1 MRFLNLLLGNSDKKY
16 NTTNW
21 VPFDPWF
28 IVIPA
33 ILMTIGLIAIYS
45 ASIYVSFDKF
55 GTSTYYVNKQIL
67 FMGMGI
73 VMYCVCINISTKLW
87 YSLGQWKMMTLVA
100 VMCLLVIFV
109 GKEINGAK
117 RWLSLGFFNVQP
129 SEFLKISL
137 ILYLAGYI
145 HRHNEDIK
153 NPLRSFLVVIP
164 TFVFLVILFFQKD
177 LGTCVVLACILI
189 TMLVFAGIMWR
200 TFLVYAIVG
209 IAGAVAMIVKDPYRI
224 QRLLSF
230 TDPFKDITK
239 SGYQLAASQMSLA
252 RGGMWGLGLGNSE
265 LKLSYIPEPHTDF
278 IMSII
283 GEEMGF
289 VFVSFVFILELLLI
303 FRTVKLGL
311 EAISSTND
319 RNYFHGYCAIGIGS
333 WFAVQSIINM
343 GVVSGLFPT
352 KGLTMPFISYGGSS
366 LISSI
371 LAVCIL
377 LRISYERR
385 ANYLNRIRNSQLR
398 YKQNSKRSRY
408 NKNVAVSGENTDAN
422 VAANG

>member
-117 RWLSLGFFNVQP
+117 RWLSLVFFNVQP

-137 ILYLAGYI
+137 KI
-145 HRHNEDIK
+145 
-153 NPLRSFLVVIP
+153 
-164 TFVFLVILFFQKD
+164 
-177 LGTCVVLACILI
+177 
-189 TMLVFAGIMWR
+189 
-200 TFLVYAIVG
+200 
-209 IAGAVAMIVKDPYRI
+209 
-224 QRLLSF
+224 
-230 TDPFKDITK
+230 
-239 SGYQLAASQMSLA
+239 
-252 RGGMWGLGLGNSE
+252 
-265 LKLSYIPEPHTDF
+265 
-278 IMSII
+278 
-283 GEEMGF
+283 
-289 VFVSFVFILELLLI
+289 
-303 FRTVKLGL
+303 
-311 EAISSTND
+311 
-319 RNYFHGYCAIGIGS
+319 YC
-333 WFAVQSIINM
+333 QSITF
-343 GVVSGLFPT
+343 SSF
-352 KGLTMPFISYGGSS
+352 KG
-366 LISSI
+366 I
-371 LAVCIL
+371 LRV
-377 LRISYERR
+377 
-385 ANYLNRIRNSQLR
+385 
-398 YKQNSKRSRY
+398 
-408 NKNVAVSGENTDAN
+408 
-422 VAANG
+422 